1 MTSKMLMTSIRSD
14 DELTTQTSTKAI
26 TPAKSR
32 PLDPYFFSHYN
43 ILINNFDFHR

>member
-1 MTSKMLMTSIRSD
+1 MSSIRTD
-14 DELTTQTSTKAI
+14 DALTTQASTKAT

-32 PLDPYFFSHYN
+32 PLDPYFFSYYN